1 MFYPSQEYSQSRPF
15 KIFISLL
22 DKYEI
27 GLPLTETL
35 VYDALKSLRAL
46 LQSGTDGGDDVRRP
60 FFNAIHVH

>member
-46 LQSGTDGGDDVRRP
+46 LESGTDTGDDVRHP
-60 FFNAIHVH
+60 LSKDTHVC